1 MSSDWTEVHE
11 MWRIGVGVH
20 YDFRS
25 SITNSIWIRLTMNT
39 EIRQLIESLGGKVYP
54 IVGVVVFNHVE
65 DMVVFRLKAG
75 V

>member
-1 MSSDWTEVHE
+1 
-11 MWRIGVGVH
+11 
-20 YDFRS
+20 
-25 SITNSIWIRLTMNT
+25 MNT

-54 IVGVVVFNHVE
+54 IVGVVVFNLVE

>member
-1 MSSDWTEVHE
+1 
-11 MWRIGVGVH
+11 
-20 YDFRS
+20 
-25 SITNSIWIRLTMNT
+25 MNT